1 LAPPSGEL
9 SSVSET
15 ERVRLSSP
23 CFSAPTQIQRAAPG
37 NKGEEAENSQKN
49 DESRH
54 QEKRGLKVGAKVG
67 DIFLMGHKVY
77 RAHLIAVQING
88 GRAKDSSV
96 LDGGGDV
103 LLKVVGEGH
112 LVR

>member
-1 LAPPSGEL
+1 MRS
-9 SSVSET
+9 
-15 ERVRLSSP
+15 SSP
-23 CFSAPTQIQRAAPG
+23 CFSAPAQIQRAAPG
-37 NKGEEAENSQKN
+37 NKGDEAENSQKN

-77 RAHLIAVQING
+77 RAHFIAVQING
-88 GRAKDSSV
+88 GCAKDSSV

-103 LLKVVGEGH
+103 LRRL
-112 LVR
+112 